1 MTKVIPAQLA
11 EKYDGMKAAG
21 LTALASGT
29 MKTWNGWGEA
39 PKSRTLFAACL
50 ELSWRIAEMHDRLSR
65 VPGLTFI
72 KAETDYISHVT
83 IGQAEGKLV
92 GSVGIMHELVL
103 PTGFQHTFNRCV
115 LMPGGDLL
123 LLGENIPE
131 EVCECRSRWTGM
143 VTAAGLTAMSYD
155 DMYHVSLARI
165 TGIDFGQRGVIEEVI
180 SEFDANLRAQP
191 LEIGT
196 QFVDVVPT
204 MDFIERLKTEAEL
217 LARIASPT
225 AVAA

>member
-1 MTKVIPAQLA
+1 MNEVTWAELA
-11 EKYDGMKAAG
+11 EKYNRMNAAG
-21 LTALASGT
+21 LAALADGT
-29 MKTWNGWGEA
+29 LKTWNGWGEA
-39 PKSRTLFAACL
+39 PKSRTLLAACL
-50 ELSWRIAEMHDRLSR
+50 ELSWRIAEMQSRLSQ

-131 EVCECRSRWTGM
+131 EVRECRTRWTDM
-143 VTAAGLTAMSYD
+143 VAAAGLTAMSYD

-196 QFVDVVPT
+196 QSVDVVPT
-204 MDFIERLKTEAEL
+204 MDFIERLQTEAEL
-217 LARIASPT
+217 LARIKAP
-225 AVAA
+225 AAIAA